1 MTVFSVLFLIYFR
14 CIPSLPMDKIIS
26 PALYLFI
33 IEYLVSLKNALYRGE
48 MSVMFICL
56 NIYTHL

>member
-1 MTVFSVLFLIYFR
+1 MTVFSVLFLITSGL
-14 CIPSLPMDKIIS
+14 SLFL
-26 PALYLFI
+26 ALYLFL

-48 MSVMFICL
+48 MSVKFICL